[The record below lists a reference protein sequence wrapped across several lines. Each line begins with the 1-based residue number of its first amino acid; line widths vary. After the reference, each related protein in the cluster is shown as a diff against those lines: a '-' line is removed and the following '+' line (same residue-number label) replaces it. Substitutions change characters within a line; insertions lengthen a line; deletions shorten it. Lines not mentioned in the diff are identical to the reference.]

1 VTTKALILD
10 DDRPLMDRLQ
20 EFLRVVDAK
29 IGLEKVLLF
38 GSTAKEKR
46 RKDSDID
53 LIVVSKSFSGLNTIE
68 RGKMLLENWSFIE
81 ELDLMM
87 YTPKEFERVSKRL
100 LVKEMI
106 ADALNLAPKNV
117 KVSIRGRTC

>member
-1 VTTKALILD
+1 MTTKALILD